1 MPAASDYY
9 GLLGVARDATDKDI
23 KKAFRAAA
31 KECHPDVAGDDPA
44 KTERFKELRAA
55 YEVLADPV
63 KRAAYDRRLDRRA
76 NPSPFYGSH
85 WKHAG
90 KPSAATTAHNPG
102 ANDLDLEDL
111 FNDFGGIDLG
121 FGKQPGRTPSH
132 SSTPRG
138 TTPPPAS
145 QPPPSGGWYHQTH
158 ARPAGRTRPSAAR
171 AEPSGFSGPPEPG
184 EDIKVKVDVP
194 AGVAM
199 RGGLV
204 TVTYARN
211 VRGDDPRAVHTID
224 ELHELRVPPG
234 VREGEVLRVERHGH
248 AGVNGGPYGDLVATV
263 HIVGPR
269 PGADSPGDAE
279 GARGPRMRMPASH
292 DGVVAEGD
300 VDVLRFDVGVVEAI
314 LGGRVEVDTPQGRVR
329 VTIPPGT
336 SSGTRLRLRARGNN
350 GHDGTARDLYAE
362 VRIVVPTDIDE
373 ESRRLIEEFG
383 RLNPGE

>member
-9 GLLGVARDATDKDI
+9 ALLGVARDATAKDI
-23 KKAFRAAA
+23 KRAFRAAA
-31 KECHPDVAGDDPA
+31 KECHPDVAGDDPE
-44 KTERFKELRAA
+44 KTERFKMLRAA

-90 KPSAATTAHNPG
+90 KPTASTTAHAPG
-102 ANDLDLEDL
+102 GNDLDLEDL

-121 FGKQPGRTPSH
+121 FGKAPGRTPGH
-132 SSTPRG
+132 A
-138 TTPPPAS
+138 TTAPHGKPPP
-145 QPPPSGGWYHQTH
+145 QGDGWYRQTH
-158 ARPAGRTRPSAAR
+158 ARPAGRSRPSEAR
-171 AEPSGFSGPPEPG
+171 AEPSGHAGPPVQG
-184 EDIKVKVDVP
+184 DDVKVKVDVP
-194 AGVAM
+194 AGIAM

-204 TVTYARN
+204 TVTYVRL
-211 VRGDDPRAVHTID
+211 VRGDDLRAVHTID

-248 AGVNGGPYGDLVATV
+248 AGPNGGPYGDLVATV

-269 PGADSPGDAE
+269 PGAAAPGDAE
-279 GARGPRMRMPASH
+279 GARGPRMRMPASGE
-292 DGVVAEGD
+292 GVVAEGD

-350 GHDGTARDLYAE
+350 GHDGAARDLYAE
-362 VRIVVPTDIDE
+362 VRIVVPAEIDE